1 MDTEYSSSAEER
13 RGSNARF
20 RSMLDRVA
28 NIAAEADREAA
39 ARELIEE
46 YGNNVLVA
54 VRRVLS
60 SSDRLRRQLDS
71 CDLEQLVWLSV
82 FRNPE
87 RLANFT
93 TPAALGAFLA
103 KVAVSKVA
111 YSRRHHCRLKRD
123 IHRDQSY
130 DELGEHAKGRIAP
143 GADPVEVAVAA
154 DRLERFVEDMPELH
168 REMVNLIIAGYIPTE
183 IAEEVGVSVAT
194 VRRFINKLHEE
205 QCWTNN
211 KS

>member
-1 MDTEYSSSAEER
+1 MDTEYSSSTEER
-13 RGSNARF
+13 TGSNARF
-20 RSMLDRVA
+20 RSMLDRVV
-28 NIAAEADREAA
+28 NTEDKADREVA
-39 ARELIEE
+39 ARELIED
-46 YGNNVLVA
+46 YGNNVLTA

-60 SSDRLRRQLDS
+60 RNDRLRRQLDS

-93 TPAALGAFLA
+93 NPAALGAFLA

-111 YSRRHHCRLKRD
+111 VSRRHHCRLKRD

-143 GADPVEVAVAA
+143 ADDPVEVAVAA
-154 DRLERFVEDMPELH
+154 DRLEQFVEDMPELH

-183 IAEEVGVSVAT
+183 IADEVGVSVAT

-205 QCWTNN
+205 QCWTT
-211 KS
+211 KET